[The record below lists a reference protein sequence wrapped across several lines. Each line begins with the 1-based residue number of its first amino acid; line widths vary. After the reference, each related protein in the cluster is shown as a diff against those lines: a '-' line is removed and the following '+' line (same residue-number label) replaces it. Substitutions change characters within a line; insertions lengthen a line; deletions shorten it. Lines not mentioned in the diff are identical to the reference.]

1 MTSIQGELNMQAGE
15 LVLAPLTVTV
25 ADPRE
30 PIELSWW
37 AREWLAAKRVRVWRV
52 RPGELAGE
60 VRTDALITPLF
71 RLVAYAVGRMPI
83 PCNVPLDSVEF
94 HGASIAPNTRL
105 MLRLDPSGLDGPAEI
120 VVAVS
125 VERPPGCFQPRAAA

>member
-1 MTSIQGELNMQAGE
+1 MTTNMQAGE

-25 ADPRE
+25 EDPTQ

-37 AREWLAAKRVRVWRV
+37 AQEWLAAKRVRVWRV
-52 RPGELAGE
+52 RPGELPGE
-60 VRTDALITPLF
+60 RRTDGLITALF
-71 RLVAYAVGRMPI
+71 RLVAYAVGRPPEI

-94 HGASIAPNTRL
+94 HGAAIAPNARL